1 MGVRRIVLLGVGG
14 HAKVVWD
21 ALSRMRE
28 ENAIQVVAVLD
39 DDARLWGKHFMNL
52 TVQGAIH
59 EIALVQAEA
68 AVIAIGDNSA
78 RRRVY
83 ETVKALGIPLLN
95 VIHPSA
101 VIAADVQLG
110 DGIVVFANVVVNIG
124 ARVGDNV
131 ILNTAC
137 TVDHDCVI
145 GAHAHIAPGVHLAGG
160 VSIGEGTLMGIASSA
175 IPLVEIGK
183 WVTVGAGSVVVRN
196 IPDNVTIAS
205 IPARILEQ
213 KKQNGS

>member
-1 MGVRRIVLLGVGG
+1 M
-14 HAKVVWD
+14 
-21 ALSRMRE
+21 
-28 ENAIQVVAVLD
+28 
-39 DDARLWGKHFMNL
+39 
-52 TVQGAIH
+52 
-59 EIALVQAEA
+59 
-68 AVIAIGDNSA
+68 IAIGDNSA

-110 DGIVVFANVVVNIG
+110 DGIVAFANVVVNIG

-145 GAHAHIAPGVHLAGG
+145 GGHAHLAPGVHLAGG

-183 WVTVGAGSVVVRN
+183 WVTVGAGSVVVSN
-196 IPDNVTIAS
+196 IPDNVTIAG

-213 KKQNGS
+213 EKQNGI

>member
-1 MGVRRIVLLGVGG
+1 MGVKRIVLLGAGG

-21 ALSRMRE
+21 SLSRMRD

-39 DDARLWGKHFMNL
+39 DDARLWGKAFMNL

-59 EIALVQAEA
+59 EIAQVQAEA
-68 AVIAIGDNSA
+68 AVIAVGDNAA

-101 VIAADVQLG
+101 VIGADVQLG
-110 DGIVVFANVVVNIG
+110 DGIVAFANVVVNVGSRI
-124 ARVGDNV
+124 GDNV

-175 IPLVEIGK
+175 IPLVDIGR

-196 IPDNVTIAS
+196 IPDNVTIAG

-213 KKQNGS
+213 

>member
-21 ALSRMRE
+21 TLSRMRE

-39 DDARLWGKHFMNL
+39 DDARLWGKPFMNL

-59 EIALVQAEA
+59 EIAQVQAEA
-68 AVIAIGDNSA
+68 AVIAIGDNAA

-83 ETVKALGIPLLN
+83 ETVKPLGIPLLN

-124 ARVGDNV
+124 TRVGDNV

-160 VSIGEGTLMGIASSA
+160 VSIGEGTLMGISSSA

-183 WVTVGAGSVVVRN
+183 WVTVGAGSVVVRS
-196 IPDNVTIAS
+196 IPDNVTIAG

-213 KKQNGS
+213 EQNGS